1 MSLNFP
7 KPWVPLLEKS
17 SFRLNQWFLFP
28 EEHSKEHCFLRVWKM
43 LIGVQN
49 QATNKQTV
57 WGRNKSFWES
67 LVKPNEI
74 ISFKT
79 SYCLYFFVYCD
90 SLTGQRQVSPKPFG
104 SEIHF
109 SPTEYLL
116 RSWEICKLILSSG
129 DWVCPGVLPGQ
140 PFHRFPLGCEE
151 HLLMR
156 LLPWFP
162 LASKSYLLFI
172 NSPLIGRLPTLLHPI
187 VTSPGFETIKATE
200 LEEKGLCCQM

>member
-1 MSLNFP
+1 MKDVNRCSKPSNQQANSLR
-7 KPWVPLLEKS
+7 KK
-17 SFRLNQWFLFP
+17 Q
-28 EEHSKEHCFLRVWKM
+28 KFLRKS
-43 LIGVQN
+43 G
-49 QATNKQTV
+49 QAKWNNIFQD
-57 WGRNKSFWES
+57 F
-67 LVKPNEI
+67 LLP
-74 ISFKT
+74 
-79 SYCLYFFVYCD
+79 LFFVYCD

-116 RSWEICKLILSSG
+116 TSWEICKLILSSG